1 MVQSINKK
9 QETLE
14 KDTLDADLLGA
25 IAVMPKNLKLAVL
38 DYAEYLISK
47 HTQNNSASTTQSQE
61 PQKKRQAGLL
71 KGKIW
76 IADDFDA
83 PLEEMQDYM

>member
-1 MVQSINKK
+1 
-9 QETLE
+9 
-14 KDTLDADLLGA
+14 
-25 IAVMPKNLKLAVL
+25 MPKNLKLAVL

>member
-1 MVQSINKK
+1 MVQSIDKK
-9 QETLE
+9 QETRE
-14 KDTLDADLLGA
+14 TDALDAELLSA
-25 IAVMPKNLKLAVL
+25 IAIMPKNLKIAVL

-47 HTQNNSASTTQSQE
+47 HTQNNADSITQSQE

-76 IADDFDA
+76 MADDFDA

>member
-1 MVQSINKK
+1 MVQSIDKK
-9 QETLE
+9 QATREA
-14 KDTLDADLLGA
+14 DTLDADLLGA